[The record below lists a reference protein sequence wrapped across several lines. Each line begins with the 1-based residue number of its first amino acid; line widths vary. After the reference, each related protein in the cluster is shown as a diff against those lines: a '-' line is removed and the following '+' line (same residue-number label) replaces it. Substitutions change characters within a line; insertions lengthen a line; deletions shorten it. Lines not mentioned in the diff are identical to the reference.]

1 MISPKEYREIFDLTK
16 RIQGIF
22 ALTKGRRCKGQG
34 VERVVDDGQVV
45 PSVDSRDPA
54 VEMCNN
60 SFSQKNSFFYIVA
73 KSRLPFPNNWA
84 ESGFDSSG

>member
-1 MISPKEYREIFDLTK
+1 MTSPPLEDLTK

-22 ALTKGRRCKGQG
+22 DLTKGRRCKGQG
-34 VERVVDDGQVV
+34 VERVIYDGQVV
-45 PSVDSRDPA
+45 PSVDSRDP
-54 VEMCNN
+54 VIKMCNN
-60 SFSQKNSFFYIVA
+60 LFSQKTASFTYWP